1 MIPCDLGFSM
11 ETTKLNRCSENMQ
24 PQDCLHCWK
33 LGENFD
39 LCAGCEAVYY
49 CSKACQLANWPK
61 HRFFC
66 IAESKESTHLLL
78 HQLKQE
84 REAINQLILQSEQ
97 EMDPGDHFEAD
108 EEEDDSDDEDE
119 EDEAKDREE
128 EDHNEEEDDNEDE
141 FEEDEYGHREGGGEE
156 KEAEQEDK
164 GEKE

>member
-1 MIPCDLGFSM
+1 MSFVLDVKPS
-11 ETTKLNRCSENMQ
+11 TTAAKHAKL
-24 PQDCLHCWK
+24 PT
-33 LGENFD
+33 G
-39 LCAGCEAVYY
+39 
-49 CSKACQLANWPK
+49 
-61 HRFFC
+61 RFFC
-66 IAESKESTHLLL
+66 IAEYQESTHLLL

-141 FEEDEYGHREGGGEE
+141 FEEDEHEEREGGGEE
-156 KEAEQEDK
+156 KEAEQKGEDK